1 MGVHA
6 RYVFDIKNLKFNFFE
21 FFEFIFFSFCY
32 IFTGEI
38 ATILGEELKVKK
50 ERET

>member
-1 MGVHA
+1 MGVYA
-6 RYVFDIKNLKFNFFE
+6 RYVFDIKDSKFIYFFE
-21 FFEFIFFSFCY
+21 FFELTFFFYFFI
-32 IFTGEI
+32 GEI